1 MSINNL
7 IFLLFILPLG
17 GFSQSISGKVVDAK
31 SKEPLPYANIVLL
44 HKNKGVTTSE
54 NGLYSFDIKG
64 ETEDSILIS
73 YLGYA
78 SQEITLKQFSDKF
91 DNVLNIAL
99 IENTSLIDEVVLSV
113 KKAKYTSRKKIG
125 ISKDLFKF
133 GFSVPFGFESCTLI
147 KNPSFR
153 DGKVDELILFFKKE
167 PKNDLYK
174 VFTTHF
180 RVKFYAYDIRNK
192 KPGKLLC
199 YEQIILKPDN
209 TTQKINIDLK
219 ELHIKY
225 PRTGI
230 CVGIETFN
238 PEKRN
243 NSKTMYLTSP
253 NLRYTHDEESLT
265 WKSYKGKEWSKS
277 DRKLKSKVFG
287 KVHYKYAN
295 PMIQMKV
302 QFRK

>member
-113 KKAKYTSRKKIG
+113 KKAKYTSRKKLAFQKTY
-125 ISKDLFKF
+125 SNLDFLF
-133 GFSVPFGFESCTLI
+133 
-147 KNPSFR
+147 
-153 DGKVDELILFFKKE
+153 
-167 PKNDLYK
+167 
-174 VFTTHF
+174 
-180 RVKFYAYDIRNK
+180 
-192 KPGKLLC
+192 LLV
-199 YEQIILKPDN
+199 L
-209 TTQKINIDLK
+209 
-219 ELHIKY
+219 
-225 PRTGI
+225 
-230 CVGIETFN
+230 
-238 PEKRN
+238 
-243 NSKTMYLTSP
+243 SP
-253 NLRYTHDEESLT
+253 VL
-265 WKSYKGKEWSKS
+265 
-277 DRKLKSKVFG
+277 
-287 KVHYKYAN
+287 
-295 PMIQMKV
+295 
-302 QFRK
+302 